1 MLMNV
6 NSIKTRDVFDGAS
19 NSLLIGE
26 VTGGVPGFHDGW
38 HWPYF
43 NLFPTT
49 FDINGPGSIPA
60 AGEFVRISNDCFSSY
75 HPGGAHFMRVDGSV
89 DFESENIHQAILAT
103 LTTRA
108 GGDVISTNG
117 L

>member
-6 NSIKTRDVFDGAS
+6 NSIKILDVFGGAS
-19 NSLLIGE
+19 NALLIGE
-26 VTGGVPGFHDGW
+26 VTGGAPGFHDGR

-43 NLFPTT
+43 NLFTAT
-49 FDINGPGSIPA
+49 FNINGPGSIPA
-60 AGEFVRISNDCFSSY
+60 AGELVRISNDCFSSY

-89 DFESENIHQAILAT
+89 DFESENIDQAILGT